1 MSLYLILINIF
12 DIFLFVLAK
21 MGTSLSHD
29 NSCDGSFTMWAGLS
43 RFPEDLQF
51 FPEFTPFSLWSSER
65 QEGGPA
71 KINGF
76 SYDVSNRSM
85 QIPDLGIRKRV
96 GLSQGMQTGPE

>member
-29 NSCDGSFTMWAGLS
+29 NSCDGSFTMWTGLS
-43 RFPEDLQF
+43 RFPEYLQF
-51 FPEFTPFSLWSSER
+51 FPEFTPLSLWSPER

-76 SYDVSNRSM
+76 FYDVSDRSM
-85 QIPDLGIRKRV
+85 QILDLDIRKCV
-96 GLSQGMQTGPE
+96 GCSQGMQTGPE